1 MSFDERLKKRLH
13 ERILPTAP
21 TVAALMTARGQTGD
35 FDLNADVP
43 ESARK
48 RSLKPAAVLV
58 PIIAYEEG
66 AKVLFIRR
74 AEKLTSHSG
83 QIALPGGRVDADDE
97 TVAAAALREAQE
109 EVGLNP
115 DLVEVLGYGDTYE
128 TYTGYCIVPVVGLVQ
143 PGFDMLINPDEVAD
157 AFEVPLAH
165 LMDRRNHVVESDQFN
180 GRERFFYTMPY
191 EGHYIW
197 GVTAGMIRNLSERV
211 FV

>member
-1 MSFDERLKKRLH
+1 MSPTEILKKRFH

-21 TVAALMTARGQTGD
+21 TVAALSSARGQTGD
-35 FDLNADVP
+35 FDLNQDVP
-43 ESARK
+43 ESLRK

-58 PIIAYEEG
+58 PIITYEDG

-83 QIALPGGRVDADDE
+83 QIAFPGGRVDPTDT

-128 TYTGYCIVPVVGLVQ
+128 TFTGYCVVPVVGLVQ
-143 PGFDMLINPDEVAD
+143 PGFDMLINSDEVSEV
-157 AFEVPLAH
+157 FEVPLAH
-165 LMDRRNHVVESDQFN
+165 LMDQTNHIVESDQFH

-191 EGHYIW
+191 QQYYIW
-197 GVTAGMIRNLSERV
+197 GVTAGMIRHLSERV
-211 FV
+211 VA